1 MTTSQRFT
9 KICLQNITKR
19 YFCYEIFFAS
29 KNVKFYF
36 EVIYFFF
43 DRAFS
48 SFDIS
53 LMKSKGGRS
62 QQVKNREDD
71 DQQKKQKHESPSL
84 FFFWKTIKNGSDV

>member
-1 MTTSQRFT
+1 MTISQRFT

-48 SFDIS
+48 LFDIS
-53 LMKSKGGRS
+53 LMKSKGGRI
-62 QQVKNREDD
+62 QQVKGEEQRRRRPTE
-71 DQQKKQKHESPSL
+71 EAEEA
-84 FFFWKTIKNGSDV
+84 